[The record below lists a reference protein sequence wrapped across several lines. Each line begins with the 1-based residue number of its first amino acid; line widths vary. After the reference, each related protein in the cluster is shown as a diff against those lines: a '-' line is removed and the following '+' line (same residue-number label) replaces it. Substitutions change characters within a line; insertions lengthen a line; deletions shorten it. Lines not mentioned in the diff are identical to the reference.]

1 MTAERET
8 CALLQKGVAAI
19 FGPQNEAS
27 ASHIR
32 SITDVAEIPFI
43 DTRWHM
49 QPVNPILTT
58 SIGRSDYTVNLHP
71 DASTLSK
78 LIELQN
84 WADKLGIHNVETG
97 FLCQSNFA

>member
-78 LIELQN
+78 LVKLQT
-84 WADKLGIHNVETG
+84 WA
-97 FLCQSNFA
+97 A

>member
-78 LIELQN
+78 FRFHSNIRENVLILVT
-84 WADKLGIHNVETG
+84 I
-97 FLCQSNFA
+97 FRLCIP